1 MNPMTISVIGF
12 FYVPKYISEEV
23 IKCLRTKSS
32 VLLQEVFIKVPKE
45 IQAAC
50 WLLVDNV
57 ISENIMEVDY
67 LQIFELKK
75 DHEGNIVIVHRQE
88 EPTYQKK
95 HKLKFERNL
104 LKITTQKLWIID
116 DGINQIMLLPE
127 EY

>member
-1 MNPMTISVIGF
+1 MF
-12 FYVPKYISEEV
+12 KDKEQ
-23 IKCLRTKSS
+23 R
-32 VLLQEVFIKVPKE
+32 FITRGIHYKVPKE

-67 LQIFELKK
+67 LQIFEFKK
-75 DHEGNIVIVHRQE
+75 DHDGNIFIVRRQE
-88 EPTYQKK
+88 EPRYQKK

-116 DGINQIMLLPE
+116 DGINQTMLLPE